1 MFHVKQWRKKMT
13 HTVNVTLQDDE
24 WIALKKL
31 QNEENDELKKQGK
44 RFEISKSSILGS
56 MIRREMIRRKML

>member
-24 WIALKKL
+24 WIALVKL
-31 QNEENDELKKQGK
+31 QMEENDELKKQGK

-56 MIRREMIRRKML
+56 MVRREMIRRKML